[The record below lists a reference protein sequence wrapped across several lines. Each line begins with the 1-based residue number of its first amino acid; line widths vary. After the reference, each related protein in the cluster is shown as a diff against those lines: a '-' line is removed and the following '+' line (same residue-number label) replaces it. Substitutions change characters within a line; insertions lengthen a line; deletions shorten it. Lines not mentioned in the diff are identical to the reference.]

1 VLSAQT
7 FTTLGQSG
15 VIVDTPLDYSSMA
28 LVSKS
33 FQVFRKGKLP
43 TFLDSGASDTM
54 FVLKESFV
62 DYKPIESRVGD
73 SAKAKD
79 GDFEIVGEGNIVQWY
94 LIDGKEHK
102 ITYTRALH
110 TPTLNA
116 NLVSISALDRTGLT
130 TIFGGGKGITR
141 KLDGTVVLAEKNV
154 NGMYILET
162 LNKLKHISQALI
174 LLSHG
179 MSLEQWHQRLTHC
192 SPLTI
197 REMASN
203 NMVDGLKIS
212 DDDLK
217 GKCKDCIMGRQT
229 HHPFDGETEKN
240 LDPLN
245 LVSFNLWEPSRTQS
259 AGGKVYLIIIVDAGT
274 SHKHGAYLADKSDS
288 STLEAFDI
296 FRSQAET
303 TTGRKICRLQTD
315 GAFDTNA

>member
-1 VLSAQT
+1 MLSVQT
-7 FTTLGQSG
+7 FTTPGQSG
-15 VIVDTPLDYSSMA
+15 VIVDTPLDYPSMA

-33 FQVFRKGKLP
+33 FQVFGKGK

-54 FVLKESFV
+54 FVLRESFA
-62 DYKPIESRVGD
+62 DYKPIELWIGD

-79 GDFEIVGEGNIVQWY
+79 GDFEIVGEGNIFQWY

-102 ITYTRALH
+102 ITYTHALH

-116 NLVSISALDRTGLT
+116 NLVSISALDRAGLT

-141 KLDGTVVLAEKNV
+141 KPDGTVVLAGKNI
-154 NGMYILET
+154 NGMYILEMLT
-162 LNKLKHISQALI
+162 EPKHIPQALI
-174 LLSHG
+174 SLSHG
-179 MSLEQWHQRLTHC
+179 TLLEQWHWRLIHC

-197 REMASN
+197 REMVSN

-217 GKCKDCIMGRQT
+217 GKCKDCIMGCQT
-229 HHPFDGETEKN
+229 HCLFDGETEKN
-240 LDPLN
+240 LDPLD
-245 LVSFNLWEPSRTQS
+245 LMSFDLWGPSRTQS
-259 AGGKVYLIIIVDAGT
+259 AGEKMIIVDAGT

-296 FRSQAET
+296 FCSQAET
-303 TTGRKICRLQTD
+303 TTGRKIRQL
-315 GAFDTNA
+315 